1 MAKGNIDNLKPFK
14 KGQSGNPNGRPKK
27 EYCLTDILKEQ
38 GETEDVQTSNGQK
51 ISRKNALGQKLWA
64 MAMGGDITAM
74 RYVYDRIDGKP
85 NQTIDTTI
93 KKDTNMKSI
102 MDKYKE
108 RKAIEESQKVVK
120 KPVKRKRKKKLKPI

>member
-1 MAKGNIDNLKPFK
+1 MPSKDTQFK
-14 KGQSGNPNGRPKK
+14 KGEVNNPNGRPKK

>member
-1 MAKGNIDNLKPFK
+1 MPKEDTQFK
-14 KGQSGNPNGRPKK
+14 AGQSGNPNGRPKK

>member
-1 MAKGNIDNLKPFK
+1 MPSKDTQFKPGNNA
-14 KGQSGNPNGRPKK
+14 NPNGRPKK

>member
-1 MAKGNIDNLKPFK
+1 MPSKDTQFKPGNNA
-14 KGQSGNPNGRPKK
+14 NPNGRPKK

-85 NQTIDTTI
+85 NQTIDTTVTQDNMPNI
-93 KKDTNMKSI
+93 AKTFREHMAEEEALKK
-102 MDKYKE
+102 
-108 RKAIEESQKVVK
+108 RAK
-120 KPVKRKRKKKLKPI
+120 KPARRKTTKKLKPI